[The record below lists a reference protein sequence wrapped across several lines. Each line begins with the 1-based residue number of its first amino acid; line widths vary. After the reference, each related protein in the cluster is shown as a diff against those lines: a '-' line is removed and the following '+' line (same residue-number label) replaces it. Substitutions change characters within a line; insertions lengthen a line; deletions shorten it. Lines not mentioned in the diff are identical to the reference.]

1 MIYITKEFFTFFNGL
16 QKNNTTEWFNDN
28 RKAYEQH
35 VKKPFSL
42 LIDEMIRRNSKHE
55 PDVKITASDAIMRIN
70 KDIRFSK
77 DKTPYNTHVSA
88 NISKY
93 GKKNK
98 AYPGFYLQLGA
109 KDLSIFGG
117 AYMLEKE
124 DLEKI
129 RKGIKNN
136 SKKIKAAIT
145 NPDFSKL
152 FGELQGEIQLR
163 LPTEYKDAAAK
174 EPLITRKQFYY
185 SASLPTH
192 FMTSE
197 KLCDNLMKYYLA
209 ARPVNKFLQ
218 ECIND

>member
-42 LIDEMIRRNSKHE
+42 LIDEMIRRISKHE

-98 AYPGFYLQLGA
+98 AYPGFYLQLVRSSSTCIIILLVQIL
-109 KDLSIFGG
+109 DTDTL
-117 AYMLEKE
+117 LQ
-124 DLEKI
+124 
-129 RKGIKNN
+129 RR
-136 SKKIKAAIT
+136 T
-145 NPDFSKL
+145 KL
-152 FGELQGEIQLR
+152 FAVYLYIPGMEI
-163 LPTEYKDAAAK
+163 
-174 EPLITRKQFYY
+174 
-185 SASLPTH
+185 
-192 FMTSE
+192 
-197 KLCDNLMKYYLA
+197 
-209 ARPVNKFLQ
+209 
-218 ECIND
+218 